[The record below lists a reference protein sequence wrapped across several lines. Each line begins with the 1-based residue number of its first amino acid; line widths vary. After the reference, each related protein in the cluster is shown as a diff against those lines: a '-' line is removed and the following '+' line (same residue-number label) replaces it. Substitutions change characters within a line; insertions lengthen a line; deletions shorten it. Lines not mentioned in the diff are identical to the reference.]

1 MTKKSRVLNFISK
14 YWYLVLAGLFVVA
27 VFTMYIVTGE
37 DSYIAVHDNLD
48 LFIPQYQM
56 MKNTGTFLSH
66 GATVP
71 FLDGI
76 SRDYLPSELSLH
88 TIIFMVLP
96 CYYAYIVCYF
106 VKVIIGVI
114 SFYLLVQDILAYK
127 NFGAGDGSTSYK
139 KSGAVDETVAD
150 KALDNRVK
158 CLIFLA
164 AFGYGILNLFPEFG
178 IPFASIPL
186 VVYILRNI
194 YRKPSWKWY
203 LALFCYPFISYF
215 SYFGLFI
222 LGYLVIAIILVW
234 IVDYRK
240 SVAESGRN
248 LKNNANNLSNQK
260 DLKSVHKN
268 GLLSTFPGSLFIG
281 LIVLSIGYVLFEYRL
296 FATMLFSDT
305 VSIRSTMVEANLR
318 AGDIIKEA
326 FDVFVNGM
334 MHADDAHK
342 YAILPIC
349 LIYFAFINIRYI
361 VKKNGKGIF
370 HDYFNLCMLLIVFN
384 SIIYALY
391 DSAAVRGLIEAIV
404 PQLKGWQFNRTIFFN
419 PFLWY
424 AAILIVCIRVY
435 RSGKKFA
442 YGISCIVLTL
452 CILVVIAEPS
462 RYNDIYHT
470 AYGNF
475 YTFLHDGQRVDTMNY
490 REFYSEDL
498 FTKIKEDLGYN
509 EGDLA
514 VAYEMY
520 PAQLEYNGISTLDGY
535 LGFYS
540 QQYKDDFRE
549 VIAPSLERVPA
560 SEAYYDNWAARCY
573 LFSGTDESVQ
583 MITKSLTGLTDTD
596 IYIDSA
602 ALKSLGCKYIFSRV
616 KISNESEAG
625 LNLIGSYDGEE
636 QAFAVYV
643 YTID

>member
-1 MTKKSRVLNFISK
+1 ML
-14 YWYLVLAGLFVVA
+14 
-27 VFTMYIVTGE
+27 
-37 DSYIAVHDNLD
+37 
-48 LFIPQYQM
+48 
-56 MKNTGTFLSH
+56 
-66 GATVP
+66 
-71 FLDGI
+71 
-76 SRDYLPSELSLH
+76 
-88 TIIFMVLP
+88 
-96 CYYAYIVCYF
+96 
-106 VKVIIGVI
+106 
-114 SFYLLVQDILAYK
+114 
-127 NFGAGDGSTSYK
+127 TS
-139 KSGAVDETVAD
+139 
-150 KALDNRVK
+150 
-158 CLIFLA
+158 
-164 AFGYGILNLFPEFG
+164 
-178 IPFASIPL
+178 
-186 VVYILRNI
+186 
-194 YRKPSWKWY
+194 
-203 LALFCYPFISYF
+203 
-215 SYFGLFI
+215 
-222 LGYLVIAIILVW
+222 
-234 IVDYRK
+234 
-240 SVAESGRN
+240 
-248 LKNNANNLSNQK
+248 
-260 DLKSVHKN
+260 
-268 GLLSTFPGSLFIG
+268 
-281 LIVLSIGYVLFEYRL
+281 
-296 FATMLFSDT
+296 
-305 VSIRSTMVEANLR
+305 
-318 AGDIIKEA
+318 
-326 FDVFVNGM
+326 
-334 MHADDAHK
+334 
-342 YAILPIC
+342 
-349 LIYFAFINIRYI
+349 
-361 VKKNGKGIF
+361 
-370 HDYFNLCMLLIVFN
+370 
-384 SIIYALY
+384 
-391 DSAAVRGLIEAIV
+391 
-404 PQLKGWQFNRTIFFN
+404 
-419 PFLWY
+419 
-424 AAILIVCIRVY
+424 
-435 RSGKKFA
+435 
-442 YGISCIVLTL
+442 